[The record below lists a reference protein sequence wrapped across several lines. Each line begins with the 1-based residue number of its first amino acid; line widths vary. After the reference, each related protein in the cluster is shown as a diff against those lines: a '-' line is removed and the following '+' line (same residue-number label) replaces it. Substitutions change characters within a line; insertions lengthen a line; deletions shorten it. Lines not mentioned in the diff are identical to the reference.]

1 MLKNL
6 FINWCLDWTSH
17 EWIFSWVVKRLN
29 WILQHSSWPK
39 LSVFLGQ
46 GESKAVMV
54 LKEKTNK
61 FNKKKVSNYISCQWE
76 NKMEKMKKTQN
87 FSTIFPCQWENKMG
101 KNERKKTGTT
111 KWRFST
117 IFPCQWEKNG
127 KKNEE
132 KASTTKKKGFQLYF
146 HVNEKNYFSLSLT
159 RLLTLSNSTVHN
171 LLVSKMRLI

>member
-132 KASTTKKKGFQLYF
+132 KASTTKKKVFNYISMSMRKIISVSHSLAFLLLATQRYIIYSFQ
-146 HVNEKNYFSLSLT
+146 KWG
-159 RLLTLSNSTVHN
+159 
-171 LLVSKMRLI
+171 